1 MRRCVTNF
9 TSEIAFEA
17 ELGMLRCRGVDV
29 DQSFVWTIVSLAAA
43 SNDASVQ

>member
-1 MRRCVTNF
+1 MLRRCG
-9 TSEIAFEA
+9 I
-17 ELGMLRCRGVDV
+17 DV